1 MLLGSEEEP
10 CMSTLI
16 FVHCSKHTA
25 HTHIRIHMYTYT
37 YIFTSRSAKY
47 PQPAGIKLHLLQL
60 VLGLD
65 FFVYYLSLN
74 TKLSTV
80 LDTNSNVI

>member
-16 FVHCSKHTA
+16 FVRCSKHTA

-60 VLGLD
+60 VLGLV
-65 FFVYYLSLN
+65 FFCLLS
-74 TKLSTV
+74 KPQHQAQYCPGYK
-80 LDTNSNVI
+80 